1 MSRTIPAA
9 GVGNGWG
16 NEGNVQATT
25 GNNGQRA
32 KIPWNGT
39 GITAS
44 MHQGSGTAD
53 GQLLGQMEEE
63 KLRPYFPLRSSI
75 G

>member
-16 NEGNVQATT
+16 NEGNVRATT